1 MVADLLMRVAV
12 ISDIH
17 ANYHALGRVLADVE
31 AAGVDAI
38 WCLGD
43 TVGYG
48 PRPNECCETVH
59 ARADQ
64 CLVGNH
70 DLVVLGELAVSDF
83 NDEAAAAATWTAEIL
98 TESSRAFLAGL
109 KPLAALDRVDLFHAS
124 ARDPVWEYVLT
135 EEAARA
141 TLELADAPLV
151 LVGHSHVAL
160 VLALEGGEVN
170 GGVAPAGTEV
180 QLSGRQLLNPGSVGQ
195 PRDGDPRA
203 AWLLLDFE
211 RMFANFRRVAY
222 PIEKTQAEMREHGLP
237 WALAARLERGE

>member
-1 MVADLLMRVAV
+1 MRVAV

-17 ANYHALGRVLADVE
+17 GNYHALESVLAGIAD
-31 AAGVDAI
+31 ARVDTI

-48 PRPNECCETVH
+48 PRPNDCCELVESQ
-59 ARADQ
+59 AERS
-64 CLVGNH
+64 LVGNH

-83 NDEAAAAATWTAEIL
+83 NDEAAAAATWTTSVL
-98 TESSRAFLAGL
+98 TDQSRTFLSGL
-109 KPLAALDRVDLFHAS
+109 KPFGTADGVELFHAS

-135 EEAARA
+135 EEAAHA
-141 TLELADAPLV
+141 TLELTEAPLV

-160 VLALEGGEVN
+160 ALAANGDGVVGGL
-170 GGVAPAGTEV
+170 APAGTEV
-180 QLSGRQLLNPGSVGQ
+180 QLSGRWLLNPGSVGQ

-203 AWLLLDFE
+203 AWLLLDFD
-211 RMFANFRRVAY
+211 RRFAGFHRVAY
-222 PIEKTQAEMREHGLP
+222 PIEKTQSEMRERGLP

>member
-1 MVADLLMRVAV
+1 MRVAV

-17 ANYHALGRVLADVE
+17 ANYHALEHVLAEID
-31 AAGVDAI
+31 AAGVDAV

-48 PRPNECCETVH
+48 PLPNECCDTVQ
-59 ARADQ
+59 ARADR

-83 NDEAAAAATWTAEIL
+83 NDEAAAAATWTASVLSEQ
-98 TESSRAFLAGL
+98 SRAFLAGL
-109 KPLAALDRVDLFHAS
+109 KPYAAEDGVELFHAS

-135 EEAARA
+135 EEAAHA
-141 TLELADAPLV
+141 TLDLSRAPLV

-160 VLALEGGEVN
+160 ALTLDGDAVTGGLAVG
-170 GGVAPAGTEV
+170 GTE
-180 QLSGRQLLNPGSVGQ
+180 QRLSGRWLLNPGSVGQ

-203 AWLLLDFE
+203 AWLLLDLE
-211 RMFANFRRVAY
+211 GRFAAFHRVAY
-222 PIEKTQAEMREHGLP
+222 PIEKTQGEMLERGLP
-237 WALAARLERGE
+237 PALAARLERGE